1 MSVEKTI
8 NQFLDE
14 EYKDYAMYV
23 ISNRAIPSLVDG
35 QKSST
40 RKILYVADRTTRREK
55 CKVNVLAGRIIA
67 DAQYM
72 HGNVSAED
80 AIVGMAQNFK
90 NNLPLL
96 ENIGT
101 YGSIRNPYAA
111 SSRYISTRISDKFDS
126 IFKDDFL
133 LEYNEVDGKFCEPK
147 FYLPIIP
154 IILVNG
160 SSGIAVGFACNILQR
175 DSIDIINA
183 CLAALSGKKIKLG
196 AVSIPQF
203 FGEVKVD
210 ANNSKRWE
218 LSGKFERL
226 RNSIHVRELPP
237 SMTYEKFEKLLE
249 HLINS
254 KKIKS
259 YEDIGKGTIH
269 YVVKPN
275 GELDPY
281 KDLKLSE
288 WETENFTT
296 LDEFGKLK
304 IFERAEDIVEYFVD
318 FRLGFYTKRKEW
330 YISKISSE
338 LKLLLNKSKFIK
350 LVLDN
355 RIQINNKPKLEI
367 VISCRE
373 NDLETLDGD
382 YDYLLKMPI
391 YSLTK
396 ELFDRMKVEFKEKKS
411 ELEDLKSA
419 DPRQMYIDDLTELKR
434 KLK

>member
-80 AIVGMAQNFK
+80 AIVGMAQKFK

-96 ENIGT
+96 EDIGT

-111 SSRYISTRISDKFDS
+111 SSRYISTRISDEFDS
-126 IFKDDFL
+126 LFKDDFL

-154 IILVNG
+154 ILLVNG

-175 DSIDIINA
+175 EPIDIINA
-183 CLAALSGKKIKLG
+183 CLSFLNEKKFKLG
-196 AVSIPQF
+196 PVSIPQF
-203 FGEVKVD
+203 SGDVEVD
-210 ANNSKRWE
+210 PNNPKRWE
-218 LSGKFERL
+218 LKGRFERV

-237 SMTYEKFEKLLE
+237 SMTYEKYEKLLD
-249 HLINS
+249 HLLNS

-259 YEDIGKGTIH
+259 YEDMGKGSIH
-269 YVVKPN
+269 YFIKPN

-304 IFERAEDIVEYFVD
+304 IFESAEEIVEYFVN

-330 YISKISSE
+330 YINKISNE
-338 LKLLLNKSKFIK
+338 LKLISNRGKFIK
-350 LVLDN
+350 LILDGK
-355 RIQINNKPKLEI
+355 IQINNKPKSEI
-367 VISCRE
+367 IGACVE
-373 NDLETLDGD
+373 NGLETIDGD

-396 ELFDRMKVEFKEKKS
+396 ELFDKMKVDFKAKKA
-411 ELEDLKSA
+411 ELEELKSA
-419 DPRQMYIDDLTELKR
+419 DPRQMYISDLVELKK

>member
-8 NQFLDE
+8 NQFLDA
-14 EYKDYAMYV
+14 EYRDYAMYV
-23 ISNRAIPSLVDG
+23 ISNRAIPSLIDG

-80 AIVGMAQNFK
+80 AIVGMAQKFK

-96 ENIGT
+96 EDIGT

-111 SSRYISTRISDKFDS
+111 SSRYISTRISDKFDL

-133 LEYNEVDGKFCEPK
+133 LEYNEVDGKFCEPT

-154 IILVNG
+154 ILLVNG

-175 DSIDIINA
+175 NPIDVVNS
-183 CLAALSGKKIKLG
+183 CLNVLSGKKTKLG
-196 AVSIPQF
+196 PVSIPQF
-203 FGEVKVD
+203 NGEVEVD
-210 ANNSKRWE
+210 PNNPKRWE
-218 LSGKFERL
+218 LRGRFEKV
-226 RNSIHVRELPP
+226 RNSIHIKELPP
-237 SMTYEKFEKLLE
+237 SMTYEKYEKLLD
-249 HLINS
+249 HLVNI

-259 YEDIGKGTIH
+259 YEDMGKGSIH
-269 YVVKPN
+269 YVVKPQ
-275 GELDPY
+275 GEIDPF

-304 IFERAEDIVEYFVD
+304 IFESAEDIVEYFVN

-330 YISKISSE
+330 YIDKIGNE
-338 LKLLLNKSKFIK
+338 LKLISNKGKFIK
-350 LVLDN
+350 LILDGK
-355 RIQINNKPKLEI
+355 IQINNKPKSEIISSIEEHGLEKI
-367 VISCRE
+367 
-373 NDLETLDGD
+373 DGD

-396 ELFDRMKVEFKEKKS
+396 ELFDKMKVEFTSKKA

-419 DPRQMYIDDLTELKR
+419 DPRQMYIDDLMELKK